1 MAWDSMC
8 GQWAVLGTTTTAVD
22 PHRGAIYDSTPRSQ
36 SPLISQMPRTPVLD
50 RLTEYYEAVL
60 QHEATDEIHG
70 CPAATLHLLP
80 IDPAAL
86 IKLAHTKVHCYPFS
100 QVPTRWRRLFTDASI
115 CEAIRLTRAGIGSVN
130 GEGGGSS
137 GEETNE
143 QWIRDVVKLLDMAII
158 MAGAP
163 ERANMI
169 EDLLATLQSWSE
181 GNDRQPPAKR
191 RKLEARFSNLKD
203 SRLPTVE
210 HAIPRRS
217 ALSLRD
223 FENHLPS
230 RSPIVITG
238 ALKHWPALDS
248 RPWNSPFYL
257 MKKTFDGRRLV
268 PVEIGRSYTDEGW
281 GQTIMTFREFMEKY
295 MLSSKASGEGDEDS
309 IAYLAQH
316 DLFSHIPSLRND
328 ISIPDYCYSDPPSPE
343 DGTPLSKK
351 PTQPK
356 MDEPLLNAWFGP
368 GGTVTPLH
376 TDPYHNILCQ
386 VVGRKYVRVYSPYES
401 ENLYP
406 RSSGENGIDMS
417 NTSQVEVEGK
427 AKDQD
432 ADFPLFRKAKYSETI
447 LGEGEL
453 LYIPVGWWHYVRSLE
468 ASFSVSF
475 WWN

>member
-1 MAWDSMC
+1 MA
-8 GQWAVLGTTTTAVD
+8 
-22 PHRGAIYDSTPRSQ
+22 
-36 SPLISQMPRTPVLD
+36 RTQVLD
-50 RLTEYYEAVL
+50 RLSEFYKAVWE
-60 QHEATDEIHG
+60 HEITDDIYG
-70 CPAATLHLLP
+70 CPAATLHLLK
-80 IDPAAL
+80 IDPAAV
-86 IKLAHTKVHCYPFS
+86 IKLAHTKIRCYQFS
-100 QVPTRWRRLFTDASI
+100 QVPTCWRRLFTDASI
-115 CEAIRLTRAGIGSVN
+115 CEAIQLSRAGIGFAN
-130 GEGGGSS
+130 EDDGRSS
-137 GEETNE
+137 GEEAHE
-143 QWIRDVVKLLDMAII
+143 QWLRDVVKLLDMAII

-163 ERANMI
+163 GRADII
-169 EDLLATLQSWSE
+169 EDLLTTLQSWTE
-181 GNDRQPPAKR
+181 GNDHQPPTKR
-191 RKLEARFSNLKD
+191 RKVEARFSNLKD
-203 SRLPTVE
+203 TCLPTVE
-210 HAIPRRS
+210 HPIARAS
-217 ALSLRD
+217 ALSLRE
-223 FENHLPS
+223 FEDHLPS
-230 RSPIVITG
+230 QSPIVIAA

-248 RPWNSPFYL
+248 RPWNSPSYL

-295 MLSSKASGEGDEDS
+295 MLSSKASDEGDGDC

-356 MDEPLLNAWFGP
+356 LDEPLLNAWFGP

-376 TDPYHNILCQ
+376 TDFYHNVLCQ
-386 VVGRKYVRVYSPYES
+386 VVGRKYVRVYSPHES

-406 RSSGENGIDMS
+406 RSSSENGIDMS
-417 NTSQVEVEGK
+417 NTSQVDVEGEGK
-427 AKDQD
+427 HRDE
-432 ADFPLFRKAKYSETI
+432 DFPLLQKAKYRDTI

>member
-1 MAWDSMC
+1 
-8 GQWAVLGTTTTAVD
+8 
-22 PHRGAIYDSTPRSQ
+22 
-36 SPLISQMPRTPVLD
+36 MPRTPVLD
-50 RLTEYYEAVL
+50 RLTENYEAVL
-60 QHEATDEIHG
+60 HHEVTDEIRG
-70 CPAATLHLLP
+70 CPVATLHLLR
-80 IDPAAL
+80 IDPAAV
-86 IKLAHTKVHCYPFS
+86 IKLAHTKIHCYPFS
-100 QVPTRWRRLFTDASI
+100 QVPTCWRRLFTDASI
-115 CEAIRLTRAGIGSVN
+115 CEAIRLSRAGIGSVN
-130 GEGGGSS
+130 EDVGGSFR
-137 GEETNE
+137 GETDE

-169 EDLLATLQSWSE
+169 EDILATLQSWSE
-181 GNDRQPPAKR
+181 GNHRQPPAKK
-191 RKLEARFSNLKD
+191 RKVEAQFSSLKD
-203 SRLPTVE
+203 SRLPDVKYP
-210 HAIPRRS
+210 IPRRS
-217 ALSLRD
+217 AVSLRD

-248 RPWNSPFYL
+248 RPWNSPSYL

-281 GQTIMTFREFMEKY
+281 GQTIMTFRDFMEKY
-295 MLSSKASGEGDEDS
+295 MLSSKASGEGDGNC

-343 DGTPLSKK
+343 DGTPLSKQ
-351 PTQPK
+351 PTQSK
-356 MDEPLLNAWFGP
+356 LDEPLLNAWLGP

-376 TDPYHNILCQ
+376 TDPYHNILSQ
-386 VVGRKYVRVYSPYES
+386 VVGRKYIRLYSPHES

-427 AKDQD
+427 AEDQ
-432 ADFPLFRKAKYSETI
+432 ATDFPLFQEAKYSETV